1 MCDKNNGSD
10 EYQLNTGNDYKIY
23 VWPSGLSHYYTEH
36 GVHPPQDFY
45 QAIMRYRSP
54 NHPGRESKIKQRR
67 AKKNRS
73 KEMSRNRDKI
83 NC

>member
-1 MCDKNNGSD
+1 MCRLCDKNNGCD
-10 EYQLNTGNDYKIY
+10 EYKFDTGYDYKLY

-45 QAIMRYRSP
+45 QAIMRYRNDTRSQ
-54 NHPGRESKIKQRR
+54 QRR

-73 KEMSRNRDKI
+73 KEMSRNRDKKLAK
-83 NC
+83 